1 MTLRR
6 AAGLI
11 LLLIAAYLFWQG
23 LDAVLYVMSLGSPL
37 NDALMQPPTS
47 LIRLTGAGL
56 ALIGGALA
64 TANLKG
70 GAWLA
75 AIGTVIFC
83 LLTLLLA
90 MNMVNPKDWMPEVIA
105 SIGLVIATGLL
116 IFTRRR

>member
-37 NDALMQPPTS
+37 NDALMQSPTS

-83 LLTLLLA
+83 LLTFLLA